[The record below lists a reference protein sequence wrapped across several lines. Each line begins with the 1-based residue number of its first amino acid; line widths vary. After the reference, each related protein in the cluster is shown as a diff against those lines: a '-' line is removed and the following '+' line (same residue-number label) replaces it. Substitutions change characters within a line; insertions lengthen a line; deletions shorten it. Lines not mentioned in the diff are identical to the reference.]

1 MDENHAKYIKCLI
14 KKALVSK
21 LLNESYKMLINSKG
35 SVISNPITN
44 IELSSLLKK
53 RASMIKDK
61 SFQISIN
68 DNDNGKFQVRPSA
81 KKDSI
86 SNMFT
91 KLTKKMKN

>member
-1 MDENHAKYIKCLI
+1 
-14 KKALVSK
+14 
-21 LLNESYKMLINSKG
+21 MLINSKG

-68 DNDNGKFQVRPSA
+68 DNDNGKYQVGPTA